1 MELEELIDKYRN
13 SKPQIRFGLVGLL
26 ALLPALNT
34 WLNQGEALEARRAQV
49 ETDVVDERQKFE
61 AAKQKVAELPALMAK
76 LSEIEDE
83 LTKAKQILPD
93 RIEMDNILASLG
105 KLEKE
110 LDVKIA
116 KFTPAAEY
124 QPNPG
129 LEYKEMPVDLVLQ
142 ASFPQTMRFL
152 DRLVH
157 MPNLTHVRNIQFGN
171 SIQDAGKKG
180 SEAPVL
186 ETSAR
191 LILFK
196 GM

>member
-1 MELEELIDKYRN
+1 MELEDLIDKFRN
-13 SKPQIRFGLVGLL
+13 SKPQVRFGLAGLV

-34 WLNQGEALEARRAQV
+34 WFNQGEALEARRGQV
-49 ETDVVDERQKFE
+49 ESEVAEERQKFE

-76 LSEIEDE
+76 LTEIEDE
-83 LTKAKQILPD
+83 LNRAKQILPD
-93 RIEMDNILASLG
+93 RIEMDAILGSLG

-116 KFTPAAEY
+116 KFTPGQEY
-124 QPNPG
+124 QPNPS

-142 ASFPQTMRFL
+142 APFPQTMRFL

-171 SIQDAGKKG
+171 SVQDPGKKG

>member
-1 MELEELIDKYRN
+1 MELEDLIDKFRN
-13 SKPQIRFGLVGLL
+13 SKPQVRFGLAGLV

-34 WLNQGEALEARRAQV
+34 WFNQGEALEARRGQV
-49 ETDVVDERQKFE
+49 EAEVAEERQKFE

-76 LSEIEDE
+76 LTEIEDE
-83 LTKAKQILPD
+83 LNRAKQILPD
-93 RIEMDNILASLG
+93 RIEMDAILGSLG

-116 KFTPAAEY
+116 KFTPGQEY
-124 QPNPG
+124 QPNPS

-142 ASFPQTMRFL
+142 APFPQTMRFL

-171 SIQDAGKKG
+171 SVQDPGKKG

>member
-1 MELEELIDKYRN
+1 MELEDLIDKYRN
-13 SKPQIRFGLVGLL
+13 SKRQMRYSLVGLL

-34 WLNQGEALEARRAQV
+34 WFNQGEALEARRLQA
-49 ETDVVDERQKFE
+49 EADVNEERQKFE

-83 LTKAKQILPD
+83 LNRAKQILPD
-93 RIEMDNILASLG
+93 RIEMDGILASLG
-105 KLEKE
+105 NLEKE
-110 LDVKIA
+110 LDVKIV
-116 KFTPAAEY
+116 KFTPGQEY
-124 QPNPG
+124 QPNVT

-142 ASFPQTMRFL
+142 APFSQTMRFL

-171 SIQDAGKKG
+171 SIQDMAKK
-180 SEAPVL
+180 SDTPVL

>member
-1 MELEELIDKYRN
+1 MELEDLIDKYRN
-13 SKPQIRFGLVGLL
+13 AKRQVRYGLVGLL

-34 WLNQGEALEARRAQV
+34 WLNQGETLEARRGQAEFEVTQ
-49 ETDVVDERQKFE
+49 ERQKFE

-83 LTKAKQILPD
+83 LKRAKQILPD
-93 RIEMDNILASLG
+93 RIEMDGILASLG
-105 KLEKE
+105 NLEKE
-110 LDVKIA
+110 LSVKIA
-116 KFTPAAEY
+116 RFTPGQEY
-124 QPNPG
+124 QPNAS
-129 LEYKEMPVDLVLQ
+129 LEYKELPVDLVLQ
-142 ASFPQTMRFL
+142 GTFPQTMRFL

-171 SIQDAGKKG
+171 NVQEMNKTAG
-180 SEAPVL
+180 EPPLL

>member
-1 MELEELIDKYRN
+1 MELEDLIDKYRN
-13 SKPQIRFGLVGLL
+13 SKRQIRYGLVGLV

-34 WLNQGEALEARRAQV
+34 WLNQGEALEARRNQA
-49 ETDVVDERQKFE
+49 EIDVNDERQKFE

-76 LSEIEDE
+76 LSEIEEE
-83 LTKAKQILPD
+83 LNRAKQILPD
-93 RIEMDNILASLG
+93 RIEMDNILGSLG
-105 KLEKE
+105 NLEKE
-110 LDVKIA
+110 LDVKIS
-116 KFTPAAEY
+116 KFTPGQEY
-124 QPNPG
+124 QPNMN

-142 ASFPQTMRFL
+142 APFPQTMRFL

-157 MPNLTHVRNIQFGN
+157 MPNLTHLRNIQFGN
-171 SIQDAGKKG
+171 AIQDVDKKDKD
-180 SEAPVL
+180 APVL

>member
-1 MELEELIDKYRN
+1 MELEDLIDKFRN
-13 SKPQIRFGLVGLL
+13 SKPQVRFGLAGLV

-34 WLNQGEALEARRAQV
+34 WFNQGEALEARRGQV
-49 ETDVVDERQKFE
+49 EAEVAEERQKFE

-76 LSEIEDE
+76 LTEIEDE
-83 LTKAKQILPD
+83 LNRAKQILPD
-93 RIEMDNILASLG
+93 RIEMDAILGSLG

-110 LDVKIA
+110 LEVKIA
-116 KFTPAAEY
+116 KFTPGQEY
-124 QPNPG
+124 QPNPS

-142 ASFPQTMRFL
+142 APFPQTMRFL

-171 SIQDAGKKG
+171 SVQDPGKKG